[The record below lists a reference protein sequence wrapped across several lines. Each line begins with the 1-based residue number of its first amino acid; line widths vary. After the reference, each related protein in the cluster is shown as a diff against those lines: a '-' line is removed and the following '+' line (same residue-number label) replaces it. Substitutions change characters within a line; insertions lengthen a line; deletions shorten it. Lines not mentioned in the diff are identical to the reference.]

1 MEIVDRIQNSP
12 SLAEH
17 RMGQLKAILYLL
29 QTNLEDFKDEVDRS
43 YELLRLGEKTDLSKQ
58 IENSLD
64 NPLQSIFGMSAS
76 VDVQVKQI
84 IDRIVKS
91 FFRKNAS
98 LIHQAMRS
106 KMQNQDLHY

>member
-1 MEIVDRIQNSP
+1 MRDLTIQALLDELRGGLP
-12 SLAEH
+12 LAIRE
-17 RMGQLKAILYLL
+17 
-29 QTNLEDFKDEVDRS
+29 
-43 YELLRLGEKTDLSKQ
+43 SKQ